1 MTQPLLTLTDVS
13 VEFPALGG
21 LKALMAPPDKRRVQ
35 AVAGVS
41 LHLHPGETLAVVGE
55 SGSGKTT
62 LARAVNGLVPLAG
75 GTVNFDGQALQDG
88 PDWTAV
94 RRRMA
99 MMFQDPTGS
108 LSPRKTVGDLILEP
122 FVIHG
127 IPVADRTVKA
137 RDLLAAAGLDADFM
151 DRYPHQL
158 SGGQARRVGVA
169 RALALDPALV
179 LADEPTAGL
188 DVSIQGEIL
197 NLMNRVKAER
207 GLATLIITHNLNILR
222 HIADRIAVMYLG
234 RIVET
239 GPVEAIL
246 TAPAHPYTHA
256 LMAANPEP
264 DPTARHERL
273 ILKGETPALT
283 ARPSGCEFHPRCPV
297 ARADCARIA
306 PALEPARTGG
316 KVACRYPLGAD
327 ETLTA
332 CPPAASPPAAQG

>member
-1 MTQPLLTLTDVS
+1 MTEPLLTLRDVT
-13 VEFPALGG
+13 VEFPAVRGV
-21 LKALMAPPDKRRVQ
+21 KAMLASAGTRRVQ

-41 LHLHPGETLAVVGE
+41 LQLNPGETLAVVGE

-62 LARAVNGLVPLAG
+62 LARAINGLVPLAG
-75 GTVNFDGQALQDG
+75 GEVHFDGQALHES
-88 PDWTAV
+88 PDWKAV

-108 LSPRKTVGDLILEP
+108 LSPRKTVADLILEP

-127 IPVADRTVKA
+127 IPVADRTAKA
-137 RDLLAAAGLDADFM
+137 RELLAAAGLDADFM

-264 DPTARHERL
+264 DPAARHERL

-283 ARPSGCEFHPRCPV
+283 ARPPGCEFHPRCPV
-297 ARADCARIA
+297 ARPDCARIA
-306 PALEPARTGG
+306 PGLEPVRTGG
-316 KVACRYPLGAD
+316 EVACRYPLGPE
-327 ETLTA
+327 ETLLAPT
-332 CPPAASPPAAQG
+332 PATQG

>member
-1 MTQPLLTLTDVS
+1 
-13 VEFPALGG
+13 
-21 LKALMAPPDKRRVQ
+21 
-35 AVAGVS
+35 
-41 LHLHPGETLAVVGE
+41 
-55 SGSGKTT
+55 
-62 LARAVNGLVPLAG
+62 LVPLAG
-75 GTVNFDGQALQDG
+75 GEVHFDGQALHET
-88 PDWTAV
+88 PDWKSV

-108 LSPRKTVGDLILEP
+108 LSPRKTVGELILEP

-127 IPVADRTVKA
+127 VPVGDRKA
-137 RDLLAAAGLDADFM
+137 RARELLAAAGLDADFK

-197 NLMNRVKAER
+197 NLMNRVKTER

-222 HIADRIAVMYLG
+222 HIADRVAVMYLG

-239 GPVEAIL
+239 GPVDQIL

-264 DPTARHERL
+264 DPAARHERL
-273 ILKGETPALT
+273 ILKGETPALN
-283 ARPSGCEFHPRCPV
+283 ARPPGCEFHPRCPV
-297 ARADCARIA
+297 ARADCATVA
-306 PALEPARTGG
+306 PTLDPARTGG
-316 KVACRYPLGAD
+316 AVACRYPLDKG
-327 ETLTA
+327 ETI
-332 CPPAASPPAAQG
+332 PA

>member
-1 MTQPLLTLTDVS
+1 MTDPLLTLRDVS
-13 VEFPALGG
+13 VEFPALTG
-21 LKALMAPPDKRRVQ
+21 LRALMAPPEKRRVQ

-41 LHLHPGETLAVVGE
+41 LNLRRGETLALVGE

-62 LARAVNGLVPLAG
+62 LARAINGLVPLAG
-75 GTVNFDGQALQDG
+75 GAVQFDGQALHEN
-88 PDWTAV
+88 PAWKAV

-108 LSPRKTVGDLILEP
+108 LSPRKTVGELILEP

-127 IPVADRTVKA
+127 VPVADRGAKA
-137 RDLLAAAGLDADFM
+137 RALLAAAGLDADFR

-207 GLATLIITHNLNILR
+207 DLATLIITHNLNILR
-222 HIADRIAVMYLG
+222 HIADHVAVMYLG

-239 GPVEAIL
+239 GPVDEIL

-264 DPTARHERL
+264 DPAARHERL
-273 ILKGETPALT
+273 ILKGETPALN
-283 ARPSGCEFHPRCPV
+283 ARPPGCEFHSRCPV
-297 ARADCARIA
+297 ARPDCATVA
-306 PALEPARTGG
+306 PTLDPARTGG
-316 KVACRYPLGAD
+316 AVACRYPLGID
-327 ETLTA
+327 ETI
-332 CPPAASPPAAQG
+332 PA

>member
-1 MTQPLLTLTDVS
+1 MTEPLLSLNDVS

-21 LKALMAPPDKRRVQ
+21 LRALMAPAEKRRVQ

-41 LHLHPGETLAVVGE
+41 LEVRPGETLAVVGE

-75 GTVNFDGQALQDG
+75 GEVRFEGQALHER
-88 PDWTAV
+88 PDWKAV

-108 LSPRKTVGDLILEP
+108 LSPRKTVAELILEP

-127 IPVADRTVKA
+127 IRVPNRREKA
-137 RDLLAAAGLDADFM
+137 RELLAVAGLGADFLS
-151 DRYPHQL
+151 RYPHQL

-197 NLMNRVKAER
+197 NLMNRIKAER

-239 GPVEAIL
+239 GPVESIL

-264 DPTARHERL
+264 DPNARHERL
-273 ILKGETPALT
+273 ILKGETPALN

-297 ARADCARIA
+297 ARADCARVA
-306 PALEPARTGG
+306 PVLEPARTGG
-316 KVACRYPLGAD
+316 AVACRYPLKAD
-327 ETLTA
+327 EKITA
-332 CPPAASPPAAQG
+332 

>member
-1 MTQPLLTLTDVS
+1 MTDPLLTLRDVS
-13 VEFPALGG
+13 VEFPALTG
-21 LKALMAPPDKRRVQ
+21 LRALMAPAEARRVQ

-41 LHLHPGETLAVVGE
+41 LHLRAGETLALVGE

-75 GTVNFDGQALQDG
+75 GEVHFDGQALHET
-88 PDWTAV
+88 PDWKSV

-108 LSPRKTVGDLILEP
+108 LSPRKTVGELILEP

-127 IPVADRTVKA
+127 VPVGDRKA
-137 RDLLAAAGLDADFM
+137 RARELLAAAGLDADFK

-169 RALALDPALV
+169 RALVLDPALV

-197 NLMNRVKAER
+197 NLMNRVKTER

-222 HIADRIAVMYLG
+222 HIADRVAVMYLG

-239 GPVEAIL
+239 GPVDQIL

-264 DPTARHERL
+264 DPAARHERL
-273 ILKGETPALT
+273 ILKGETPALN
-283 ARPSGCEFHPRCPV
+283 ARPPGCEFHPRCPV
-297 ARADCARIA
+297 ARADCATVA
-306 PALEPARTGG
+306 PTLDPARTGG
-316 KVACRYPLGAD
+316 AVACRYPLGLG
-327 ETLTA
+327 ETI
-332 CPPAASPPAAQG
+332 PA

>member
-1 MTQPLLTLTDVS
+1 MTKPLLTLASVS
-13 VEFPALGG
+13 VEFPAVGG
-21 LKALMAPPDKRRVQ
+21 LRALTVPAEKRRVQ

-41 LHLHPGETLAVVGE
+41 LQVHPGETLAIVGE

-62 LARAVNGLVPLAG
+62 LARAINGLVPLAG
-75 GTVNFDGQALQDG
+75 GTVHFDGEALHDR
-88 PDWTAV
+88 PDWKAV

-99 MMFQDPTGS
+99 MMFQDPAGS
-108 LSPRKTVGDLILEP
+108 LSPRKTVGELILEP

-127 IPVADRTVKA
+127 VPVADPTAKA
-137 RDLLAAAGLDADFM
+137 REMLAVCGLDADFM

-239 GPVEAIL
+239 GPVESIL

-273 ILKGETPALT
+273 ILKGETPALN

-297 ARADCARIA
+297 ARTDCARIA
-306 PALEPARTGG
+306 PRLETARTGG
-316 KVACRYPLGAD
+316 AVACRYPLEID
-327 ETLTA
+327 ETI
-332 CPPAASPPAAQG
+332 PA